1 LTLAPWSGG
10 RGSAQDTLAIEKET
24 NVPYE
29 QAGADD
35 SDELILD
42 VYRPPVREKPR
53 PAVVIVFGGSRVMRS
68 KEDWSANAE
77 NIAEAGYLE
86 SHGTGDTGRP
96 GSASAS

>member
-1 LTLAPWSGG
+1 LTLALWSGG
-10 RGSAQDTLAIEKET
+10 RGSAQETLAIEKET

-53 PAVVIVFGGSRVMRS
+53 PAVVIVFGSRVMRS

-96 GSASAS
+96 GLASSS